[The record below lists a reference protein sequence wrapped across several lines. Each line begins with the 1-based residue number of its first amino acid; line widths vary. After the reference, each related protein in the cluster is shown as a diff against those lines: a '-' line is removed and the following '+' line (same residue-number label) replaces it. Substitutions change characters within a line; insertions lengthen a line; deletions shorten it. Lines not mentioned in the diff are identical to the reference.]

1 MSRVAW
7 IVLSVAAALL
17 FLGFAGAAFVIASGS
32 GSETTEPD
40 TTISLG
46 EPTGRVELPLAEQDQ
61 TLMLAQHKGR
71 VLVGI
76 AASAGGEVDV
86 AVLGGET
93 PVTPARLSF
102 AVDGRPVDGVPC
114 GRACFRLDA
123 DAFNGRRRI
132 AVNTPDRFEF
142 LLPRALP
149 ASGAGLFSKVER
161 QMGSLRTHRYT
172 EELTSGV
179 GGGVRS
185 TFEVQ
190 APDRLAFRTGDG
202 FRSIL
207 IGRNRWDFRNG
218 RWARSASAGVRVPT
232 YMWDGA
238 RNARLLG
245 QARFR
250 GRPVQILSV
259 YDREPVPAW
268 FRLLVDAQGRVLD
281 SRMIAPSHF
290 MRQQFSAFNGS
301 IVIRPPT

>member
-1 MSRVAW
+1 MTRIAW

-17 FLGFAGAAFVIASGS
+17 FLSFAGAAFVIASSS
-32 GSETTEPD
+32 GSEGAEPETTVR
-40 TTISLG
+40 LG
-46 EPTGRVELPLAEQDQ
+46 ESSGQVELPLADQDQ

-76 AASAGGEVDV
+76 AASPGGPVDV

-93 PVTPARLSF
+93 PVAREKVSF
-102 AVDGRPVDGVPC
+102 AADGKPVEGVPC
-114 GRACFRLDA
+114 GRACLRLEV
-123 DAFNGRRRI
+123 DAFKGTRRI
-132 AVNTPDRFEF
+132 MVNTPERFEF
-142 LLPRALP
+142 VLPKALP
-149 ASGAGLFSKVER
+149 ASGAGLFGKVER
-161 QMGSLRTHRYT
+161 EMGSLRTHRYT
-172 EELTSGV
+172 EQLSSGV

-185 TFEVQ
+185 TFDVR

-202 FRSIL
+202 FRSII

-218 RWARSASAGVRVPT
+218 RWERSAFPGLHVPT

-245 QARFR
+245 QTRLR

-268 FRLLVDAQGRVLD
+268 FRLLVDPQGRVLD
-281 SRMIAPSHF
+281 ARMIAPSHF
-290 MRQQFSAFNGS
+290 MHQQFSDFNGP

>member
-7 IVLSVAAALL
+7 IVLWAVAALL

-32 GSETTEPD
+32 GSKTTEAETTL
-40 TTISLG
+40 TLG
-46 EPTGRVELPLAEQDQ
+46 EPRGQVELPLAAQGQ

-93 PVTPARLSF
+93 PIAAERLSF
-102 AVDGRPVDGVPC
+102 AAGGRPVDAVPC
-114 GRACFRLDA
+114 GRTCLRLDV
-123 DAFNGRRRI
+123 DAFNGTRRI
-132 AVNTPDRFEF
+132 TVKTPERFEF
-142 LLPRALP
+142 LLPAALP
-149 ASGAGLFSKVER
+149 ASGAELFAKLER
-161 QMGSLRTHRYT
+161 EMGSLRTHRYV
-172 EELTSGV
+172 EQLTSGV

-185 TFEVQ
+185 TFDVQ
-190 APDRLAFRTGDG
+190 APNRLAFRTADG
-202 FRSIL
+202 FRSVI

-218 RWARSASAGVRVPT
+218 RWERSAFPGLRVPE

-245 QARFR
+245 QTRFR

-268 FRLLVDAQGRVLD
+268 FRLLVDPQGRVLEA
-281 SRMIAPSHF
+281 RMIAPSHF
-290 MRQQFSAFNGS
+290 MRQQFSDFNGR
-301 IVIRPPT
+301 IAIRPPA